1 MSFQT
6 QLLQY
11 LQRERSPT
19 SISTSLVQST
29 TGTVNHHQQIRDDN
43 GGMQQNLIAV
53 GWAVK
58 ILEW

>member
-19 SISTSLVQST
+19 NSISNALVVPST
-29 TGTVNHHQQIRDDN
+29 IGTGNQQQQARDDN
-43 GGMQQNLIAV
+43 GIMQQNLIMV
-53 GWAVK
+53 S
-58 ILEW
+58 